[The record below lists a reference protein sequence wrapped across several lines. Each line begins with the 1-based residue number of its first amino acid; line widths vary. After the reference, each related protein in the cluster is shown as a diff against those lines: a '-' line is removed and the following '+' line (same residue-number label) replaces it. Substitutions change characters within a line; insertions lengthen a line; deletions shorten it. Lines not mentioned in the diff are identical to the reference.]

1 MDDPAFGRVP
11 RTAARS
17 RRRRTISTSR
27 RATQRQRRYTLE
39 GKLVLN
45 ATDRITILYNLI
57 LIIFIFVFRVKI
69 AAYAYHLA
77 LNLSVI
83 LIVLVLSFMRR
94 SSLPVRTVSLWYPLV
109 LYGLLYY
116 QTGLINRVVV
126 PQFLDGFF
134 MNLDVWIF
142 GEFPA
147 FFLRGKHGNAFLDEF
162 FHFSYFSYYLI
173 IPLTGILLSRKD
185 VKLFESFVFQLS
197 SLFYLCFAI
206 FILLPVEGPI
216 ALRNEYY
223 HQGGLFQ
230 TMVDV
235 IYTGGENPGA
245 AFPSSHVA
253 ATFLVAWW
261 GSTHFKRLKI
271 SYWLICLFLS
281 IATVYCMFH
290 YAVDVVGGLLLGVLA
305 VLAFNRAGIKR
316 ADSSIKGTPASGYPV
331 APSPG
336 KAV

>member
-1 MDDPAFGRVP
+1 M
-11 RTAARS
+11 
-17 RRRRTISTSR
+17 
-27 RATQRQRRYTLE
+27 
-39 GKLVLN
+39 
-45 ATDRITILYNLI
+45 
-57 LIIFIFVFRVKI
+57 
-69 AAYAYHLA
+69 
-77 LNLSVI
+77 SVC
-83 LIVLVLSFMRR
+83 
-94 SSLPVRTVSLWYPLV
+94 TVSLWYPLV

-142 GEFPA
+142 GQFPG
-147 FFLRGKHGNAFLDEF
+147 FFLRGKHGNVFLDEF
-162 FHFSYFSYYLI
+162 FHFFYFSYYLI
-173 IPLTGILLSRKD
+173 IPLTGILLFRKD

-223 HQGGLFQ
+223 HQGGPFQ
-230 TMVDV
+230 TMVDF

-253 ATFLVAWW
+253 AMFIVAWW
-261 GSTHFKRLKI
+261 GSTHFERMKI
-271 SYWLICLFLS
+271 SYWLTCLFLS

-290 YAVDVVGGLLLGVLA
+290 YAVDVIGGLLLGVLA
-305 VLAFNRAGIKR
+305 VLTFNRAGRKR
-316 ADSSIKGTPASGYPV
+316 AHSSIDRQPSSRKEYKTEARQILLHTLRGYLKTNEHPDRCD
-331 APSPG
+331 
-336 KAV
+336 

>member
-1 MDDPAFGRVP
+1 METEA
-11 RTAARS
+11 AARS

-39 GKLVLN
+39 GKLALN
-45 ATDRITILYNLI
+45 ATDRITILYNFI
-57 LIIFIFVFRVKI
+57 LVIFTFIFRVKI

-77 LNLSVI
+77 FNLSVI
-83 LIVLVLSFMRR
+83 LIVLLLSFRRR
-94 SSLPVRTVSLWYPLV
+94 SSSSVCKVSLWYPLV

-147 FFLRGKHGNAFLDEF
+147 FFLRGKHGNVFLDEF
-162 FHFSYFSYYLI
+162 FHFFYFSYYLI
-173 IPLTGILLSRKD
+173 IPLTGILLFRKD

-223 HQGGLFQ
+223 HQGGPFQ
-230 TMVDV
+230 TMVDF

-261 GSTHFKRLKI
+261 GSRHFKRLKI
-271 SYWLICLFLS
+271 SYWLTCLFLS

-305 VLAFNRAGIKR
+305 VLTFNRVAIKR
-316 ADSSIKGTPASGYPV
+316 G
-331 APSPG
+331 
-336 KAV
+336 

>member
-1 MDDPAFGRVP
+1 MAVN
-11 RTAARS
+11 
-17 RRRRTISTSR
+17 
-27 RATQRQRRYTLE
+27 
-39 GKLVLN
+39 LN
-45 ATDRITILYNLI
+45 ATDRITILYNFI
-57 LIIFIFVFRVKI
+57 LVVFTFIFSVKI
-69 AAYAYHLA
+69 AGYAYHLA
-77 LNLSVI
+77 FNLSVI
-83 LIVLVLSFMRR
+83 LIVLFLSFM
-94 SSLPVRTVSLWYPLV
+94 SSGSLSAFTVSLWYPLV

-134 MNLDVWIF
+134 MNLDVRIF

-147 FFLRGKHGNAFLDEF
+147 FFLRGKHGNAFIDEF
-162 FHFSYFSYYLI
+162 FHFFYFSYYLI
-173 IPLTGILLSRKD
+173 IPLTGILLFRKD

-197 SLFYLCFAI
+197 SLFYLCFII

-230 TMVDV
+230 TMVDF

-261 GSTHFKRLKI
+261 GSTHFERMKI
-271 SYWLICLFLS
+271 PYWLTCLFLS

-290 YAVDVVGGLLLGVLA
+290 YAVDVIGGLLLGVFAILT
-305 VLAFNRAGIKR
+305 FNRVDIKR
-316 ADSSIKGTPASGYPV
+316 YYEKTFR
-331 APSPG
+331 
-336 KAV
+336 

>member
-1 MDDPAFGRVP
+1 MEGTTQAPLIGRLAVN
-11 RTAARS
+11 
-17 RRRRTISTSR
+17 
-27 RATQRQRRYTLE
+27 
-39 GKLVLN
+39 LN
-45 ATDRITILYNLI
+45 ATDRITILYNFI
-57 LIIFIFVFRVKI
+57 LVIFAVIFRVKI

-77 LNLSVI
+77 FNLSVI
-83 LIVLVLSFMRR
+83 LIVLLLSLRRR
-94 SSLPVRTVSLWYPLV
+94 SSLLVCTVSLWYPLV

-162 FHFSYFSYYLI
+162 FHFFYFSYYLI
-173 IPLTGILLSRKD
+173 IPLTGILLFRKD

-197 SLFYLCFAI
+197 ALFYLCFVI
-206 FILLPVEGPI
+206 YILLPVEGPI

-230 TMVDV
+230 TMVDF

-261 GSTHFKRLKI
+261 GSTHFERMKI
-271 SYWLICLFLS
+271 SYWLTCLFLS

-290 YAVDVVGGLLLGVLA
+290 YAVDVIGGLLLGVLA
-305 VLAFNRAGIKR
+305 VLTFNRVDIKR
-316 ADSSIKGTPASGYPV
+316 ADSSIDR
-331 APSPG
+331 
-336 KAV
+336 